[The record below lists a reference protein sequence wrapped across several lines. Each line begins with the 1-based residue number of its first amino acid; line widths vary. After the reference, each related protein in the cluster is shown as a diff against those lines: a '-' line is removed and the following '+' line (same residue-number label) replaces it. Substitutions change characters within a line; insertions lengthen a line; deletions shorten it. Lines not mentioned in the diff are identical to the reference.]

1 MPRDRSERDLHPA
14 IPLLQVGETSSVMGL
29 HPVLWRLKG
38 RSITGRLG
46 SGRASQGLRRGSLAH
61 EEEGVKG

>member
-61 EEEGVKG
+61 EKEGVKG